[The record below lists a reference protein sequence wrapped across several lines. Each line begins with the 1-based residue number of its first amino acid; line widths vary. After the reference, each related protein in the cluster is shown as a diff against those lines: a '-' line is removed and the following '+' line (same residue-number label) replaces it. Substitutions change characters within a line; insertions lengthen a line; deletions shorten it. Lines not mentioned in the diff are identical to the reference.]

1 MQKKMRISEE
11 KKKAS
16 KTIFLENTWFFMM
29 KISFWLRKK
38 IIIRK
43 VKRDESS
50 RNSIKTQI
58 LLEIWFNK
66 DFLISRLFIDL
77 IIIFFF
83 RTKDK
88 TRKLRKISF
97 SLNYKNNLQRCWLL
111 ERKKKGADSVIKDL
125 DKKKIVILLDNRN
138 ILEA

>member
-97 SLNYKNNLQRCWLL
+97 SLNYKNNLQRC
-111 ERKKKGADSVIKDL
+111 
-125 DKKKIVILLDNRN
+125 
-138 ILEA
+138 